1 MYKQQGCSH
10 PNFPFNPLSK
20 HDQLNGYPF
29 IILIYILATFSLLLL
44 SLPAMGNTT
53 VREIKKEPLVLYF
66 SRADPYYYCE
76 DPSDCVAHYDAKWES
91 ENLNPS
97 RDIEIFNPQPS
108 TNTVLGKPIWIG
120 YSAVVSSDRGSEYI
134 PLISYSLS
142 ATLRCPLNENGMP
155 WMNRMIT
162 YYPDYTSEC
171 VLRLPIDQLAC
182 DKNKQ
187 HNQVAQ
193 GSGLGNPIFPETQL
207 KKQVE
212 VDYLSQNRL
221 LDFVRTYRS
230 DTGQF
235 GSLLDQRLIGSSST
249 AEVGVNRYCNFLT
262 YENPPGSGQIYQYCF
277 KDITSSSVQYLQLAD
292 KKGNYIYF
300 DMTEDPDNPAPNPNI
315 AIYPRRTTD
324 INGTENWL
332 VEKGNHIDRYS
343 REGRFSGRY
352 LANGRYVTYTF
363 SDEDTPESVAP
374 RPGLMIAAQD
384 PWGKEIR
391 FNYDADGK
399 LSHFTDPSG
408 EIIQYRYGELDVP
421 ISEVE
426 YPDGSMREYFWNEPT
441 LAPNPIVNALTGIEY
456 ENGARSSYGYNT
468 SGKAISTE
476 RASGVD
482 KWSLSPGY
490 NRVTVTD
497 PLGTQRILLTTK
509 LHGMAYLTS
518 QSQPAGAGCAASSAS
533 LTYDANANIA
543 SKTDFN
549 GETTTYS
556 YDLGRNLEIQ
566 RIEASG
572 TSSTKTISTDW
583 HPDWRLKVSEAQPN
597 KITTWV
603 YNGQLDQQTGV
614 VASCAPANAE
624 VIDGM
629 PIAVICKR
637 IVQSTMDDDG
647 SDGFNAVTTAPEQE
661 WSYTYNRYGKV
672 LTMDGPR
679 SDLADHWQYEYWP
692 DSAVC
697 PGASE
702 GIGMDKGCRGELS
715 RVTNPLGHETEYLK
729 YNAHGQLLEMRTPN
743 NLLVRYAYDQRQ
755 RLVEHDFEGRTTGFE
770 YDLRGLL
777 VRVIPNDSQPIAY
790 IYDDAGRLTQI
801 TREATGE
808 YIRYTLDAMG
818 NRIAENIYDA
828 SGTLLQKTDL
838 AYDALARLAE
848 LADSKNQVTAFLYDA
863 NGNLTQ
869 TTDAKLNPTAQTYDA
884 LDRLKQQTDA
894 LDGTTQYTYDAQ
906 DNLTSVTDPSGLTT
920 TYNYD
925 GLGNLISQTSPD
937 TGTTT
942 YTYDEAGNRLT
953 QTDARGITV
962 SYSYD
967 ALNRLTHVSYP
978 DTSLNVTYNYD
989 QGTDGIGNLT
999 SIVDTNGTTTYTYNA
1014 YGDLITQA
1022 RTSSDSIVTTFNYDY
1037 DTYGRLA
1044 SLTYPSGNS
1053 VNYTYDAHGQLS
1065 SLTYEWSDGTTQ
1077 PLISNLQTLPFGPI
1091 EAFDYGNGLS
1101 LTRSFDQDYQLV
1113 SQNIPG
1119 ILQSSY
1125 QHDPVGNIT
1134 DWQDLLST
1142 GQDQLFDYDALY
1154 RLTSAN
1160 GAYGDITYTYDATG
1174 NRLSLTLDGSTET
1187 YSYVPSSHRLQQIL
1201 GSVTDSRTYDAA
1213 GNTIQSL
1220 IGSYAYDDTNRMVSF
1235 TKTGAT
1241 ATYAYNGKGERISKN
1256 VDGTIT
1262 RFRYAPAGQLLG
1274 EYDQNGQAIREYIT
1288 LEGQPVALVS
1298 TDPVTAANTIYYL
1311 HTDHLGAVV
1320 KATDGTQALVWDAE
1334 RKPFGERSVTTA
1346 QIEMPLGFPG
1356 QYFDEETGN
1365 YYNYFRDYDP
1375 KTGRYLQSDPIGL
1388 WGGVNTYGYANSNSL
1403 TNIDLKGLFWGPNPP
1418 SGPSPNPNPTPNS
1431 PIFPGSSCGP
1441 AGSPNNFPNG
1451 MFGDWNFEPACQYH
1465 DQCYGHCGADKG
1477 YCDRAFR
1484 DIMTWEC
1491 NKLGD
1496 MISRQTCRNMANAY
1510 YQAVDRFGDD
1520 PYKNAQSGCQCK
1532 P

>member
-10 PNFPFNPLSK
+10 PDFPFFHLSSLV
-20 HDQLNGYPF
+20 QLNGYPF
-29 IILIYILATFSLLLL
+29 TILVYILATFSLLLF
-44 SLPAMGNTT
+44 SLPAMGEIT
-53 VREIKKEPLVLYF
+53 VREILKEPIVLYF

-108 TNTVLGKPIWIG
+108 TNTVFGKPIWIG

-134 PLISYSLS
+134 PLISYSLT
-142 ATLRCPLNENGMP
+142 ATLRCPVKENGMP

-171 VLRLPIDQLAC
+171 VLRLPIDQVNAC
-182 DKNKQ
+182 P
-187 HNQVAQ
+187 V
-193 GSGLGNPIFPETQL
+193 GNPIFPEAQI
-207 KKQVE
+207 KYQRE
-212 VDYLSQNRL
+212 EDYISQNGL

-230 DTGQF
+230 DTGSF
-235 GSLLDQRLIGSSST
+235 GSLLGMRRIDVTGIEYNSH
-249 AEVGVNRYCNFLT
+249 CDPIP
-262 YENPPGSGQIYQYCF
+262 YENPPGSGDIYYHCF
-277 KDITSSSVQYLQLAD
+277 KDVSHSNNKQLQLVD
-292 KKGNYIYF
+292 STGKYTLF
-300 DMTEDPDNPAPNPNI
+300 DASQDLDNPTPNLNVSIKPQRI
-315 AIYPRRTTD
+315 TD
-324 INGTENWL
+324 VNGNTSWQ
-332 VEKGNHIDRYS
+332 VIQDDHIERYNS
-343 REGRFSGRY
+343 QGELLDKRFADGRF
-352 LANGRYVTYTF
+352 VTYNY
-363 SDEDTPESVAP
+363 SNVDTPSSIAP
-374 RPGLMIAAQD
+374 RSGLKIAAQD
-384 PWGKEIR
+384 PWGREIR
-391 FNYDADGK
+391 FNYNADGN

-408 EIIQYRYGELDVP
+408 EMILYRYIETNKL
-421 ISEVE
+421 INEVE
-426 YPDGSMREYFWNEPT
+426 YPDGSVREYIWNEST
-441 LAPNPIVNALTGIEY
+441 LAPNPAVNALTGIEY
-456 ENGARSSYGYNT
+456 ENGARSSFGYNT

-476 RASGVD
+476 RAGGVD
-482 KWSLSPGY
+482 KWVLSPGY

-497 PLGTQRILLTTK
+497 PLGTQRILNTTK
-509 LHGMAYLTS
+509 LHGMVYLTS

-533 LTYDANANIA
+533 LVYDTNANIA

-572 TSSTKTISTDW
+572 TSSAKTISTDW
-583 HPDWRLKVSEAQPN
+583 HPDWRLKVREAQPN

-614 VASCAPANAE
+614 VASCAPVNAE

-715 RVTNPLGHETEYLK
+715 RVINPLGHETEYLK

-777 VRVIPNDSQPIAY
+777 VRVTPNDSQPIAY
-790 IYDDAGRLTQI
+790 TYDDAGRLTQI
-801 TREATGE
+801 TRETTGE
-808 YIRYTLDAMG
+808 YLRYMLDAMG

-828 SGTLLQKTDL
+828 SDTLLQKTDL

-848 LADSKNQVTAFLYDA
+848 LADSKNQTTSFLYDA

-906 DNLTSVTDPSGLTT
+906 DNLTSVTDPNGLTT
-920 TYNYD
+920 TYDYD

-953 QTDARGITV
+953 QTNARGITV
-962 SYSYD
+962 NYSYD
-967 ALNRLTHVSYP
+967 ALNRLTHISYP
-978 DTSLNVTYNYD
+978 DTSLNVTYTYD
-989 QGTDGIGNLT
+989 QGTHGIGKLT
-999 SIVDTNGTTTYTYNA
+999 SMSDVNGTTNYTYNA
-1014 YGDLITQA
+1014 YGDLITQT
-1022 RTSSDSIVTTFNYDY
+1022 RTSSDSVVTTFSYDY
-1037 DTYGRLA
+1037 DVHGRLA

-1053 VNYTYDAHGQLS
+1053 VNYAYDAHGQLNT
-1065 SLTYEWSDGTTQ
+1065 LTYEWSDGATQ
-1077 PLISNLQTLPFGPI
+1077 SLISNLQTLPFGPLK
-1091 EAFDYGNGLS
+1091 AFDYGNGLS
-1101 LTRSFDQDYQLV
+1101 LTRSFDLDYRLIGQTI
-1113 SQNIPG
+1113 SG

-1154 RLTSAN
+1154 RLTNAS
-1160 GAYGDITYTYDATG
+1160 GAYGDFTYTYDATG

-1201 GSVTDSRTYDAA
+1201 GSVTDSRSYDAA

-1220 IGSYAYDDTNRMVSF
+1220 IGSYTYDDTNRMVGF
-1235 TKTGAT
+1235 TKTGST

-1256 VDGTIT
+1256 VDGTVT
-1262 RFRYAPAGQLLG
+1262 RFRYGPAGQLLG
-1274 EYDQNGQAIREYIT
+1274 EYDQTGQAIREYIT
-1288 LEGQPVALVS
+1288 LEGQPVAQIV
-1298 TDPVTAANTIYYL
+1298 TDPVTTLSSVYYL

-1320 KATDGTQALVWDAE
+1320 KATDNTQTLVWDAE

-1356 QYFDEETGN
+1356 QYYDQESNN

-1375 KTGRYLQSDPIGL
+1375 GTGRYLQSDPIGL
-1388 WGGVNTYGYANSNSL
+1388 AGGVNTYIYVINNPLGW
-1403 TNIDLKGLFWGPNPP
+1403 IDLLGLSRNGGLINYPVLPGGGGRGGASNIGRTKPVNLPSTRRVTVDMPHVQSGHMNGGSRVSPNKTLFPQNMNPNQVERAIKDAYSQCKRVDTQGDRVKVRGTSNDGLPIEMWVNTRTRVIETAYPIPP
-1418 SGPSPNPNPTPNS
+1418 SGGFYPLYP
-1431 PIFPGSSCGP
+1431 FP
-1441 AGSPNNFPNG
+1441 
-1451 MFGDWNFEPACQYH
+1451 
-1465 DQCYGHCGADKG
+1465 
-1477 YCDRAFR
+1477 
-1484 DIMTWEC
+1484 
-1491 NKLGD
+1491 
-1496 MISRQTCRNMANAY
+1496 
-1510 YQAVDRFGDD
+1510 
-1520 PYKNAQSGCQCK
+1520 
-1532 P
+1532 